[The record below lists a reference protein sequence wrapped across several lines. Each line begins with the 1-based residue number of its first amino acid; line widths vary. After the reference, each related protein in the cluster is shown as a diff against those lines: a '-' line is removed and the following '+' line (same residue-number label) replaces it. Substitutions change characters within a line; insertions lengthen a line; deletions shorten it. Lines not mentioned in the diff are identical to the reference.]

1 MKSFE
6 RRNRAFPGAIVL
18 LLGFGTLPAMVSAQ
32 TYVYNQAGLGVGN
45 KPSGVTVTDF
55 NGDGRLDV
63 AVANESDSTVSVVLS
78 TSDGTF
84 APKVDYKVG
93 SAPVALVSGDFNG
106 DHIPDLAVISSQDDT
121 VSVLL
126 GVGDGTF
133 NSQLNYPTGTSPVA
147 IVAADFNADKKL
159 DLAVANQGDGTVS
172 VLPGN
177 GDGTFQP
184 QSKMAIVSSPI
195 AIASGDFNGDGLP
208 DLVALNEQGSLS
220 LLLNNG
226 NSGFAVSGRSIG
238 PSGGGMAIGDFNND
252 GRLDI
257 AATNPISNE
266 LVILLGNGSG
276 DFQSLSTDISIAP
289 VTVAVG
295 DFNHDGK
302 LDLAVGAGN
311 GYPSSISILLGNGD
325 GTFQPAISNGFSGA
339 ASQMA
344 VGDFN
349 NDNYL
354 DLAAVATI
362 DSAIVI
368 FLGQGNGIVGG
379 HVDLTLPA
387 SGGIAGAAAADFN
400 GDGKLDVSVAQFNQ
414 NGQAISGFIAV
425 LPGNGDGT
433 FQQPVS
439 TQVPNI
445 GIGQMVAGDF
455 DGDGKVDIA
464 TARPANNGDILV
476 VLGNGDGTFGN
487 PISSPVNIPGLNV
500 QYMIGGNFNNDG
512 REDLALLSLDS
523 SNTSSPLYVLL
534 SKGDGTFQP
543 TLVDNVPGIAT
554 NLTAGDFN
562 HDGNLDIV
570 VTDPEGAVNPSVLSS
585 WVGGMAL
592 SRVLLPTAQELFSP
606 TT

>member
-1 MKSFE
+1 
-6 RRNRAFPGAIVL
+6 
-18 LLGFGTLPAMVSAQ
+18 
-32 TYVYNQAGLGVGN
+32 
-45 KPSGVTVTDF
+45 
-55 NGDGRLDV
+55 
-63 AVANESDSTVSVVLS
+63 
-78 TSDGTF
+78 
-84 APKVDYKVG
+84 
-93 SAPVALVSGDFNG
+93 
-106 DHIPDLAVISSQDDT
+106 
-121 VSVLL
+121 
-126 GVGDGTF
+126 
-133 NSQLNYPTGTSPVA
+133 
-147 IVAADFNADKKL
+147 
-159 DLAVANQGDGTVS
+159 
-172 VLPGN
+172 
-177 GDGTFQP
+177 
-184 QSKMAIVSSPI
+184 
-195 AIASGDFNGDGLP
+195 
-208 DLVALNEQGSLS
+208 
-220 LLLNNG
+220 
-226 NSGFAVSGRSIG
+226 
-238 PSGGGMAIGDFNND
+238 MAIGDFNND
-252 GRLDI
+252 GRLEI

-311 GYPSSISILLGNGD
+311 GYPSSILILLGNGD

-339 ASQMA
+339 APQIA

-455 DGDGKVDIA
+455 DGDGRWTSRRQGQLTMA
-464 TARPANNGDILV
+464 T
-476 VLGNGDGTFGN
+476 
-487 PISSPVNIPGLNV
+487 S
-500 QYMIGGNFNNDG
+500 
-512 REDLALLSLDS
+512 
-523 SNTSSPLYVLL
+523 
-534 SKGDGTFQP
+534 
-543 TLVDNVPGIAT
+543 
-554 NLTAGDFN
+554 
-562 HDGNLDIV
+562 
-570 VTDPEGAVNPSVLSS
+570 
-585 WVGGMAL
+585 
-592 SRVLLPTAQELFSP
+592 
-606 TT
+606 